1 MSKAAYV
8 RSALAGGNFDR
19 HHCHWPGCERIVP
32 PAAWGCK
39 PHWYKLPEAI
49 RQRIWRA
56 FRPGQ
61 EKSKTPSAEYIA
73 AAREAQ
79 DWIAA
84 NAAPEPP
91 KPTQGALS
99 L

>member
-1 MSKAAYV
+1 VSKADYV
-8 RSALAGGNFDR
+8 RSAIRSGRTDG
-19 HHCHWPGCERIVP
+19 HHCHWPGCERKCP
-32 PAAWGCK
+32 PEAWGCYE
-39 PHWYKLPEAI
+39 HWRKLPKAI
-49 RQRIWRA
+49 QVRIWRA
-56 FRPGQ
+56 FQPGQ

-84 NAAPEPP
+84 NYPTA
-91 KPTQGALS
+91 TQGRLE